1 MKPKVVLSLFDG
13 MSCGQIAFERLG
25 IPIKTYYASEIDP
38 YPIKVTQANYP
49 DTVQLGDV
57 RYILRIITRK
67 ARYNTGWL
75 SLYWI

>member
-13 MSCGQIAFERLG
+13 MSCGQIAMNRLG

-38 YPIKVTQANYP
+38 YPIKVTQSNYP

-57 RYILRIITRK
+57 RDI
-67 ARYNTGWL
+67 
-75 SLYWI
+75 SLESLP